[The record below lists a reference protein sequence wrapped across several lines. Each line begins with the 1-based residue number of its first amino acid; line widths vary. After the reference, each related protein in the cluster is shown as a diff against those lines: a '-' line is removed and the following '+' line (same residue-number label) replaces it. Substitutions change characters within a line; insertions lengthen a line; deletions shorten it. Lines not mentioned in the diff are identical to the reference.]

1 MPKDTADSI
10 GIIFCAIDKIKMEL
24 QVNFDIN
31 QHVCMCCYND
41 IIGI

>member
-1 MPKDTADSI
+1 MAKDTANSI
-10 GIIFCAIDKIKMEL
+10 GVNFCAIDKIKMEL

-31 QHVCMCCYND
+31 QHVCMHYCNG